1 MDSGIPENSS
11 LKEEQFLRKCFQHFY
26 QDNFIAGPPLVESRE
41 FGYGV
46 FGRKIANRN
55 LAFASE
61 KDFNFFLRQQVP
73 FFVSSSAALYRFPE
87 RRPTEAKEFL
97 GSDLIYE
104 FDADEIPTECK
115 QRHDSWECPKCGKKG
130 KGRQVACDQCG
141 SATRLEEWFCPE
153 CLGAAKQKVFSLL
166 DFLEND
172 FGFREGISINF
183 SGRAGYHV
191 HVRDDSIRHLLH
203 AARIELIDYL
213 TANGLSIFSHF
224 KKEETFFTCP
234 SSQGKSGWPARIL
247 AELSSLLEEANSE
260 KIAVMGNISTAEA
273 RRLVKE
279 KQGILKSIRE
289 RNTIPAIFGKVSST
303 TETKSDLFWQNFLGS
318 IVAKIAP
325 IDRQT
330 SIDLSKIIRVPE
342 TIHGETGLIARTI
355 PRESLKE
362 FNPFDDALAFK
373 SEETV
378 KVFIDKAPS
387 IYLAGESFGSF
398 EKQEAELPLNAAVFL
413 LACDAAKLV

>member
-1 MDSGIPENSS
+1 MQPENPQNSGQ
-11 LKEEQFLRKCFQHFY
+11 KEEQFLRRCFQHFY
-26 QDNFIAGPPLVESRE
+26 QDNFIKGPPQTESRE

-61 KDFNFFLRQQVP
+61 KEFNNFLRQQVP
-73 FFVSSSAALYRFPE
+73 FFISSSAALYRFPE
-87 RRPTEAKEFL
+87 KRPTEAKEFL

-104 FDADEIPTECK
+104 FDADELQTECK
-115 QRHDSWECPKCGKKG
+115 QTHDSWLCPKCGKSG
-130 KGRQVACDQCG
+130 KGRQLACDECG
-141 SATRLEEWFCPE
+141 SAAKLEEWFCPE
-153 CLGAAKQKVFSLL
+153 CIGAAKQKVFSLL

-172 FGFREGISINF
+172 FGFSDGIAINF

-191 HVRDDSIRHLLH
+191 HVRSDSVRNLPH

-213 TANGLSIFSHF
+213 TANQLSIFSHF
-224 KKEETFFTCP
+224 KKEETFFTGPP
-234 SSQGKSGWPARIL
+234 SKGKSGWPARIL
-247 AELSSLLEEANSE
+247 AELSSLLEEADSE
-260 KIAVMGNISTAEA
+260 KIAVMGNIPIAGA
-273 RRLVKE
+273 RRLVRE
-279 KQGILKSIRE
+279 KASILKSIRE
-289 RNTIPAIFGKVSST
+289 RNTIPAIFGKVSSKA
-303 TETKSDLFWQNFLGS
+303 ESKSDLFWQSFLSS

-330 SIDLSKIIRVPE
+330 SVDLSKIIRVPE
-342 TIHGETGLIARTI
+342 TIHGETGLIAKTVSK
-355 PRESLKE
+355 ESLKE

-378 KVFIDKAPS
+378 KVFINKAPS
-387 IYLAGESFGSF
+387 IYLAGEKFGQF

-413 LACDAAKLV
+413 LAGNAAKLL